1 MRVWCED
8 LEPKKPPVLRFL
20 KLALNNL
27 EDVAEMEEEIA
38 TAVVEHADDDDELN
52 LVVELDEDEA
62 DALPPL

>member
-1 MRVWCED
+1 M
-8 LEPKKPPVLRFL
+8 LRFL

-62 DALPPL
+62 DVLPPL